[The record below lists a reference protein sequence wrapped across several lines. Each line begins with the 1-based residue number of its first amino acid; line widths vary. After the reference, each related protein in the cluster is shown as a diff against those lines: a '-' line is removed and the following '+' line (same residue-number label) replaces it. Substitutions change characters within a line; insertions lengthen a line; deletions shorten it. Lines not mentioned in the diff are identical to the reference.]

1 MRRVRSALISATLAS
16 LAAVM
21 LAITAVPAQAV
32 PASRLVLSIYR
43 GDTVN
48 PAALVS
54 RVTLTCNP
62 DGGTHPNPQKACNAL
77 RQVGGNFDRLP
88 GDQRVCPFIFF
99 PFTATAN
106 GSWQGRVVIFHR
118 TYTNSC
124 FLQRAT
130 APVFDF

>member
-21 LAITAVPAQAV
+21 LAMTAVPAQA
-32 PASRLVLSIYR
+32 ATSSKLLLSIYR
-43 GDTVN
+43 GDTAS

-54 RVTLTCNP
+54 RVTLTCDP
-62 DGGTHPNPQKACNAL
+62 DGGTHPNPKKACNAL
-77 RQVGGNFDRLP
+77 RQAGGNFDRLR
-88 GDQRVCPFIFF
+88 GDHRVCPDIFF

-106 GSWQGRVVIFHR
+106 GIWQGRVVIFQH
-118 TYTNSC
+118 TYPNRC
-124 FLQRAT
+124 YLQRAT